1 MLSTSQASGS
11 LGGSISHEHGLT
23 FNQVI
28 KSAGPVSWARTPS
41 TSLDD
46 NLPVSPGG
54 AELLFKEV
62 PNGPLIVSFFPETWA
77 IWVSWGPL

>member
-1 MLSTSQASGS
+1 MNMALLLTRSLKALAQCLGPGLPPTSQDG
-11 LGGSISHEHGLT
+11 
-23 FNQVI
+23 
-28 KSAGPVSWARTPS
+28 
-41 TSLDD
+41 

-77 IWVSWGPL
+77 IWVSRGPL